1 MRITSCKEKIMFSLF
16 RYIFEMLLVEYVQ
29 VHSTRHKK
37 ARTAGGRWTQIS
49 VETNWVHKS

>member
-37 ARTAGGRWTQIS
+37 VRAAGGRWTPIR